1 MSAPTVTPPRP
12 RARAWGD
19 VPRRRPRRTPPGARP
34 PARTGA
40 RARRVAGLA
49 GLAALALAG
58 SGLGL
63 LLAGAGLV
71 AGPLAPL
78 LLVLAPVLVVLAW
91 RRSDLVVPTVA
102 LTLPLG
108 HLGAGPVDLVQLVTA
123 LGAVAVLAPAAA
135 RLDWR
140 LPPWPVAVPLGL
152 FLVVA
157 ALATPRA
164 RDADLAFRLDVQL
177 LLLVLLVVAVLT
189 GVRTTAQLTRVVVG
203 LLVAGAASSVWA
215 LVASGPTESFYG
227 GGVVTGRAV
236 GVFSQP
242 NELGLFSAVLLVLAL
257 GVGLG
262 SASPRLRAT
271 GLVAAGLLVAALGAS
286 LSRGAWFGALAGVV
300 ALAVLVAPTRR
311 SLLRLGAGLV
321 VVVGAL
327 GLLGV
332 GPLGQVLDR
341 VASVGEAGANPYDQ
355 RPLIWAEGLRLVA
368 EAPLLGH
375 GPGGYFLE
383 AASDSLRS
391 GVVLEVEHA
400 HHLLLNTAVEFGL
413 VGLGALLVLVA
424 GLGAGLL
431 RARRVTATL
440 PPAAEVRLLPG
451 VLAAALVP
459 VLAHGMLDYPLRN
472 PVVLTTVWLVLAA
485 LVAACEHAR
494 ATAPTPTQETR

>member
-1 MSAPTVTPPRP
+1 MSPPPATSTRP
-12 RARAWGD
+12 GARAWGD
-19 VPRRRPRRTPPGARP
+19 VPRRPRRTPTGAA
-34 PARTGA
+34 PASRAAA
-40 RARRVAGLA
+40 RARGAA
-49 GLAALALAG
+49 ALAALALAG
-58 SGLGL
+58 AALGL

-91 RRSDLVVPTVA
+91 RRTDLVVPTVA

-108 HLGAGPVDLVQLVTA
+108 HVGAGPVDLVQLVTA
-123 LGAVAVLAPAAA
+123 LGVVAVLVPAAT

-157 ALATPRA
+157 VLATPRA

-189 GVRTTAQLTRVVVG
+189 GVRTARHLTRLVVA
-203 LLVAGAASSVWA
+203 LLVAGAVSSVWA
-215 LVASGPTESFYG
+215 LAASGPTESFYG

-257 GVGLG
+257 GAWLG

-271 GLVAAGLLVAALGAS
+271 GMVAAGLLVAALGAS

-311 SLLRLGAGLV
+311 ALLRLGAGLV
-321 VVVGAL
+321 VVVGVL

-341 VASVGEAGANPYDQ
+341 VASLGEAGANPYDQ

-383 AASDSLRS
+383 AASDSLRA
-391 GVVLEVEHA
+391 GAVLEVEHA

-413 VGLGALLVLVA
+413 LGLAGLLALVA
-424 GLGAGLL
+424 GLGAVLVG
-431 RARRVTATL
+431 ARRATTSL
-440 PPAAEVRLLPG
+440 PPTAATRWLPG

-494 ATAPTPTQETR
+494 ATAPTSTQEPR